1 MAPLRMC
8 RNWFV
13 NLDNMKT
20 LISIISVYLFV
31 SCQSQE
37 IAFKAEKVESEKLT
51 VIEVFNDFQY
61 HSTVND
67 SLLEEG
73 KATLNDEK
81 LILTPKPESSL
92 TSLIHNRE
100 FRIVGKELCGIK
112 YEQLSTDSSRT
123 TLVAPVEELDKENC
137 FEIKKP
143 FDK

>member
-1 MAPLRMC
+1 
-8 RNWFV
+8 
-13 NLDNMKT
+13 MKT

-31 SCQSQE
+31 SCQSPKE
-37 IAFKAEKVESEKLT
+37 IAFKAEKVEAEKLT
-51 VIEVFNDFQY
+51 VIEVFNDYQY
-61 HSTVND
+61 HLTFND

-92 TSLIHNRE
+92 ISLIHNRE
-100 FRIVGKELCGIK
+100 FSIVGNELCGIK
-112 YEQLSTDSSRT
+112 YEQQSTDSSRT
-123 TLVAPVEELDKENC
+123 TLVAPIEVLDKENC